1 MRLLEVIDT
10 YIAVKTSLGMS
21 FDSGRRLLRQFSRE
35 IGNPPIGEVQA
46 EAVAAFLRGRG
57 ALNATCGLKYRVLSG
72 FYKFAISRGH
82 ADNSPLPA
90 DVPKLP
96 PQQSPYVYSIDEL
109 RLLIEATSVVHIN
122 STPLQAPMYRTL
134 LILLY
139 GSGLRIGEALNLTL
153 RDVDII
159 ERIITVRDTKFF
171 KTRLVPIGPKLAGEL
186 VVYIQRR
193 RQLPLPLGDDSHLFT
208 TKTGRRWPYPHV
220 ITLFQKVRRSAG
232 IRRATG
238 ECRPPRIHDI
248 RHTAAVHRVISWY
261 RTGLDVQRLLPRLA
275 TYLGHID
282 IKSTQRYLHMTTDL
296 LQEANQRFA
305 KYAQSENPHEQ

>member
-1 MRLLEVIDT
+1 MSLSEVIDA
-10 YIAVKTSLGMS
+10 YVAMKTSLGMGFAS
-21 FDSGRRLLRQFSRE
+21 ARRLLSQFSRE
-35 IGNPPIGEVQA
+35 IGNPTIGEVQV

-57 ALNATCGLKYRVLSG
+57 ALNATWGLKYRILSG

-82 ADNSPLPA
+82 VDSSPLPA
-90 DVPKLP
+90 NVPKLP

-109 RLLIEATSVVHIN
+109 RRLLEATSVVHVK
-122 STPLQAPMYRTL
+122 STPLQAPMYRML

-153 RDVDII
+153 RDIDVI

-171 KTRLVPIGPKLAGEL
+171 KTRLVPIGPKLAGQL
-186 VVYIQRR
+186 AVYIQRR
-193 RQLPLPLGDDSHLFT
+193 RQLPLPSGDDSRLFT
-208 TKTGRRWPYPHV
+208 TKTGRGWPYPHV
-220 ITLFQKVRRSAG
+220 ITLFQKVRRAAG
-232 IRRATG
+232 IGSATG

-248 RHTAAVHRVISWY
+248 RHTAAVHRVIAWY
-261 RTGLDVQRLLPRLA
+261 RTGRDVQRLLPRLA

-296 LQEANQRFA
+296 LQEASQRFA
-305 KYAQSENPHEQ
+305 KYARAENAS

>member
-1 MRLLEVIDT
+1 MRLSEVIDA
-10 YIAVKTSLGMS
+10 YVAMKTSLGMN
-21 FDSGRRLLRQFSRE
+21 FDSARRLLRQFSHE
-35 IGNPPIGEVQA
+35 IGNPPIRDVQV

-57 ALNATCGLKYRVLSG
+57 ALNATWGLKYRILSG

-82 ADNSPLPA
+82 ADSSPLPA
-90 DVPKLP
+90 NVPKLP

-109 RLLIEATSVVHIN
+109 RRLLEATSVVHVN

-139 GSGLRIGEALNLTL
+139 GTGLRIGEALNLTL
-153 RDVDII
+153 RDVDVI

-186 VVYIQRR
+186 VAYIQQRQ
-193 RQLPLPLGDDSHLFT
+193 QLPLPLGDESRLFT
-208 TKTGRRWPYPHV
+208 TKTGHGWPYPHV
-220 ITLFQKVRRSAG
+220 ITLFQKVRRAASIG
-232 IRRATG
+232 SVTG

-248 RHTAAVHRVISWY
+248 RHTAAVHRVIAWY
-261 RTGLDVQRLLPRLA
+261 RTGRDVQRLLPRLA

-282 IKSTQRYLHMTTDL
+282 IKSTQRYLQMTTDL
-296 LQEANQRFA
+296 LQEASQRFA
-305 KYAQSENPHEQ
+305 KYAQSENAS

>member
-1 MRLLEVIDT
+1 MSLSEVIDA
-10 YIAVKTSLGMS
+10 YVAMKTSLGMGFAS
-21 FDSGRRLLRQFSRE
+21 ARRLLSQFSRE
-35 IGNPPIGEVQA
+35 IGNPTIGEVQV

-57 ALNATCGLKYRVLSG
+57 ALNATWGLKYRILSG

-82 ADNSPLPA
+82 VVSSPLPA
-90 DVPKLP
+90 NVPKLP

-109 RLLIEATSVVHIN
+109 RRLFEATSVVHVK
-122 STPLQAPMYRTL
+122 STPLQAPMYRML

-153 RDVDII
+153 RDIDVI

-171 KTRLVPIGPKLAGEL
+171 KTRLVPIGPKLTGQLA
-186 VVYIQRR
+186 VYTQQR
-193 RQLPLPLGDDSHLFT
+193 RQLPLPSGDDSRLFT
-208 TKTGRRWPYPHV
+208 TKTGRGWPYPHV
-220 ITLFQKVRRSAG
+220 ITLFQKVRRAAG
-232 IRRATG
+232 IGSATG

-248 RHTAAVHRVISWY
+248 RHTAAVHRVIAWY
-261 RTGLDVQRLLPRLA
+261 RTGRDVQRLLPRLA

-296 LQEANQRFA
+296 LQEASQRFA
-305 KYAQSENPHEQ
+305 KYAQAENAS